1 MTKESKRN
9 VVDFII
15 ELRYVRGR
23 VDNILRFISDVQSD
37 TYKKEW
43 EIGAMTEE
51 ECLYEDR
58 KRVADSLMII
68 YDEIGTVLDSLQG
81 SLEGVE
87 R

>member
-1 MTKESKRN
+1 MTKESERN
-9 VVDFII
+9 VTDFIA
-15 ELRYVRGR
+15 ELCCMRSR
-23 VDNILRFISDVQSD
+23 VDIMLRFISDVQSD

-51 ECLYEDR
+51 ECLFEDR

>member
-23 VDNILRFISDVQSD
+23 VDNILRFLSDVQSD